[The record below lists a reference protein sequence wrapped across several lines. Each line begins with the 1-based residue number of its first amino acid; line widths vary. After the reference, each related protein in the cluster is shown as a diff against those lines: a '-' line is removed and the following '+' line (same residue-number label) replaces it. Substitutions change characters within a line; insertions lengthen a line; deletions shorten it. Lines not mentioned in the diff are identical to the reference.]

1 MTYLGIKITRK
12 DASQFFKN
20 ERLSNARKLS
30 NMSYSIVARS
40 CNILVVEKS
49 YWKGLGLATV
59 LYGAE
64 LLEFT
69 EKDLSTLQT
78 VVNSVYRTILQVPT
92 YAANSA
98 LRGEVGAPSSKA
110 RDIKIKFLFV
120 KHLLQ
125 KNRNQLIK
133 KKSFK

>member
-1 MTYLGIKITRK
+1 MT
-12 DASQFFKN
+12 
-20 ERLSNARKLS
+20 
-30 NMSYSIVARS
+30 YSIVARN
-40 CNILVVEKS
+40 CNRLMVGKS

-59 LYGAE
+59 LNGAE

-78 VVNSVYRTILQVPT
+78 VENSVYRTILQVPT
-92 YAANSA
+92 YTANSA
-98 LRGEVGAPSSKA
+98 LRGEVGATSSKA

-125 KNRNQLIK
+125 ENRNQLIK
-133 KKSFK
+133 EIFQVEYEGKNPWIKTLKKYI